1 MAAAAVDALDASVQG
16 SSTRAL
22 VKFRSSEPF
31 VMTNCSQFELPA
43 VASTAR
49 ALQQVTAQ
57 CGTRGQT

>member
-49 ALQQVTAQ
+49 ALQQVAA
-57 CGTRGQT
+57 R